1 MNSVSLME
9 EWKDIEGYEGLY
21 LISNYGRVLSLRR
34 FRENGNGGYYQ
45 DTKLLTQ
52 TYASTGYKK
61 S

>member
-1 MNSVSLME
+1 MNNVSLME

-52 TYASTGYKK
+52 TYA
-61 S
+61 